1 MFKIPLLLD
10 PVFIFF
16 NLKVNK
22 MSTNTSFFGK
32 YTFPEYLLG
41 LLRIF
46 FGFEFLWAFL
56 DRFFGLGIATAP
68 EASFLSGAKQTE
80 GYLMFVTNPDS
91 PFAFIFNGPD
101 ALLLEL
107 GVLVD
112 LMYMGMLLV
121 GGVTLLTGM
130 GVRIGGLSTALFF
143 FSVWLSAIPPQY
155 NPFIEEHFLQMWILL
170 FFAISSSGYWLGLGE
185 HWHNFLESRF
195 GETLAKVLQ

>member
-1 MFKIPLLLD
+1 
-10 PVFIFF
+10 
-16 NLKVNK
+16 
-22 MSTNTSFFGK
+22 MSTINSFFGK
-32 YTFPEYLLG
+32 YAVQEYLLG

-46 FGFEFLWAFL
+46 YGFEFLWAFL

-80 GYLMFVTNPDS
+80 GYLMFVTNPES

-107 GVLVD
+107 GGLVD
-112 LMYMGMLLV
+112 LMYMGMLLI
-121 GGVTLLTGM
+121 GGITLISGI

-143 FSVWLSAIPPQY
+143 FSVWLSAFPPEF

-185 HWHNFLESRF
+185 RWHNFLESRF
-195 GETLAKVLQ
+195 SGNLTKLLQ